1 MADRIERERAGGVA
15 VGSCRDCVV
24 LGWTKVTFLRPIKA
38 MLAAKVE
45 CLAAVS
51 MGNRVL
57 SVDRT
62 PAAVATLLVIVWQP
76 RCIPVDF
83 RSGDFDRLR
92 TRAEM

>member
-15 VGSCRDCVV
+15 VGSCRGYVV
-24 LGWTKVTFLRPIKA
+24 LGRAEVTFLSPIKA
-38 MLAAKVE
+38 VLAAKVE

-51 MGNRVL
+51 VG
-57 SVDRT
+57 DRL
-62 PAAVATLLVIVWQP
+62 PSIDRSSAAVATLLVIVWQP

-83 RSGDFDRLR
+83 RSGDLDRLR